1 MVSPMSYQPEKRGTE
16 RTPFPSDIHF
26 DLIAWGA
33 RALKS
38 EGIEAS
44 GVDVS
49 DSGVGLVS
57 VRKLSRDEVLRL
69 TFPFETAKATLPV
82 LAVVVWAKPH
92 GGRTRAGLR
101 FLAA

>member
-1 MVSPMSYQPEKRGTE
+1 MVPDMSYQPEKRGAE
-16 RTPFPSDIHF
+16 RTPFPSAIRF

-33 RALKS
+33 RSLKN
-38 EGIEAS
+38 EEIEAS

-57 VRKLSRDEVLRL
+57 GRRLIRDEVLRL
-69 TFPFETAKATLPV
+69 EFPFETAKATLPV

-92 GGRTRAGLR
+92 GDRTRAGLR
-101 FLAA
+101 FLA